1 MHTVSS
7 RSRWQVLLSSLLLG
21 SALFAAT
28 SPAVAVDAAQGAG
41 AQGAAQATGAG
52 DAQADAALEWK
63 PGPQRVG
70 SLEVELVSDS
80 RQVMPGETFRIG
92 MRLRHDP
99 HWHTYWRNP
108 GDTGYPTRF
117 EIEGP
122 VDTQYS
128 DIRWPAPERLA
139 IGPLANY
146 GYEGEALIYRDV
158 TLPDG
163 FKGRQARFRVKA
175 EWLICKEVCIP
186 GEAALQLDVPV
197 GGVTEPDRAETAS
210 FEVARRS
217 APVPDQESA
226 AVGWWQ
232 RGGQAVVV
240 LPDAVTQGKAPHS
253 ALFLPYFSGV
263 VKPVAPQKLIEISGE
278 EGRYGLALELD
289 EQGVRSAE
297 PGWEKEGGI
306 VVIDGGQ
313 PVEVNLQRQTV
324 VPVAAR
330 TVAIDEP
337 IKVDLT
343 EAGAAPGNGGGKK
356 GGLLGQLQLG
366 GAPAQGGQDMPAAGA
381 MASGANGQGADA
393 AAAGAASGA
402 PNGASGAQG
411 AAGGEGAA
419 PAAQTGQNTTGMG
432 ARAEQVME
440 QAQTTLSA
448 LTGAPQGQGEW
459 LAMAGAIL
467 GAFMGG
473 LILNLMPCVFPVIG
487 LKILSF
493 TEAAAGKPAQA
504 RRHAMVFGLGVVVSF
519 LVLAGILLGLRA
531 LGQAAG
537 WGFQLQSPVFVAV
550 LALLFVVI
558 GLNLFGVFEAGTRL
572 TQLGAAGQGS
582 QQGYWGSFMTG
593 VMAVVVATPC
603 TAPFMGGAVGFTLS
617 SSPLLVLVVFATIGV
632 GMALPYLVLASS
644 ERLLAMLPRPGA
656 WLQTFKQLLAFPMF
670 ITAAWLVWV
679 LALQSDAEGVLLLL
693 LAAIFL
699 SFSCWIYGRW
709 QFELRPRSARS
720 TPAWIITALLSLVAS
735 GVLVSRLPVVAEAA
749 QAQVA
754 PVLGNAV
761 TNGPVS
767 MLPPS
772 CKPEADG
779 RLPASCRG
787 WQPWSSE
794 RQAAARAAGVPVFV
808 DFSAAWCLS
817 CQANEKVALNRD
829 EVQAAFRDRNVL
841 LLKADWTRRDPAIS
855 AELARFGRN
864 SVPLYLYFEGRDPNA
879 APRRLPELLTVD
891 TVLTAIGAQ
900 KG

>member
-1 MHTVSS
+1 MHKVSS
-7 RSRWQVLLSSLLLG
+7 RSRWQLLLSSLLLG

-28 SPAVAVDAAQGAG
+28 SPAMAVDAAQGAG

-52 DAQADAALEWK
+52 DAQADAALDWK
-63 PGPQRVG
+63 AGPQRVG

-122 VDTQYS
+122 ADTQYS

-158 TLPDG
+158 TLPDS

-210 FEVARRS
+210 FEAARRG
-217 APVPDQESA
+217 APVPDQEPA

-240 LPDAVTQGKAPHS
+240 LPDAVTQGKAPRS

-289 EQGVRSAE
+289 EQGVRSAD

-306 VVIDGGQ
+306 VVIDDGQ
-313 PVEVNLQRQTV
+313 PVEVSLQRQTV

-330 TVAIDEP
+330 TVAINEP

-343 EAGAAPGNGGGKK
+343 EPGAAQGNGGKK
-356 GGLLGQLQLG
+356 
-366 GAPAQGGQDMPAAGA
+366 AP
-381 MASGANGQGADA
+381 
-393 AAAGAASGA
+393 
-402 PNGASGAQG
+402 G
-411 AAGGEGAA
+411 AAGSDSAA
-419 PAAQTGQNTTGMG
+419 PAAQAGQDASGLG
-432 ARAEQVME
+432 AQAEQAVD
-440 QAQTTLSA
+440 QAQDTLGA
-448 LTGAPQGQGEW
+448 LTGTHGQGEW
-459 LAMAGAIL
+459 LALAGAIL
-467 GAFMGG
+467 GAFIGG

-519 LVLAGILLGLRA
+519 LVLAAILLGLRA

-582 QQGYWGSFMTG
+582 HQGYWGSFMTG

-720 TPAWIITALLSLVAS
+720 TPAWIITALLSLVAC

-749 QAQVA
+749 QTQAA
-754 PVLGNAV
+754 PVSGNAA

-787 WQPWSSE
+787 WQPWSPE

-817 CQANEKVALNRD
+817 CQVNEKVALNRD

-864 SVPLYLYFEGRDPNA
+864 SVPLYLFYDGRDPKA
-879 APRRLPELLTVD
+879 APVQLPELLTVD
-891 TVLTAIGAQ
+891 TVLKAIGAA
-900 KG
+900 K

>member
-1 MHTVSS
+1 MHNVSS
-7 RSRWQVLLSSLLLG
+7 RSRWQTLLSSLLLG

-28 SPAVAVDAAQGAG
+28 WPAVAVDAAQGAG
-41 AQGAAQATGAG
+41 AQGAAQASGAG
-52 DAQADAALEWK
+52 DAQADASLDWK
-63 PGPQRVG
+63 AGPQRVG

-122 VDTQYS
+122 ADTQYS

-158 TLPDG
+158 TLPDS

-210 FEVARRS
+210 FEAARRG
-217 APVPDQESA
+217 APVPDQEPA

-240 LPDAVTQGKAPHS
+240 LPDAITQGKAPRS

-289 EQGVRSAE
+289 EQGVRSAD

-306 VVIDGGQ
+306 VVIDDGQ
-313 PVEVNLQRQTV
+313 PVEVSLQRQTV

-330 TVAIDEP
+330 TVAINEP

-343 EAGAAPGNGGGKK
+343 EPGAAQGNGGGKK

-366 GAPAQGGQDMPAAGA
+366 GAPAQDVPAAGA

-402 PNGASGAQG
+402 QNGASGAPG
-411 AAGGEGAA
+411 AAGSDSAA
-419 PAAQTGQNTTGMG
+419 PAAQAGQDGGGLSAQAEQAVDQAQNTLG
-432 ARAEQVME
+432 
-440 QAQTTLSA
+440 A
-448 LTGAPQGQGEW
+448 LTGTHGQGEW
-459 LAMAGAIL
+459 LALAGAIL
-467 GAFMGG
+467 GAFIGG

-519 LVLAGILLGLRA
+519 LVLAAILLGLRA

-582 QQGYWGSFMTG
+582 HQGYWGSFMTG

-720 TPAWIITALLSLVAS
+720 TPAWIITALLSLVVC

-749 QAQVA
+749 QTQAA
-754 PVLGNAV
+754 PVSANAA

-787 WQPWSSE
+787 WQPWSPE

-817 CQANEKVALNRD
+817 CQVNEKVALNRD

-864 SVPLYLYFEGRDPNA
+864 SVPLYLFYDGRDPKA
-879 APRRLPELLTVD
+879 APVQLPELLTVD
-891 TVLTAIGAQ
+891 TVLKAIGAA
-900 KG
+900 K